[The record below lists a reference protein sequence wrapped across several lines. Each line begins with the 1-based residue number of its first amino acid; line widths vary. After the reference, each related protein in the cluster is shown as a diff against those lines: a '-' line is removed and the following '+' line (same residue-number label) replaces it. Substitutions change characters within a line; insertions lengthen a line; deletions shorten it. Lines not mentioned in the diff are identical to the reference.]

1 MDTTAGT
8 HGCDDRPDLTERS
21 PRARRVV
28 EVRLKIVDD
37 RAMLRVRSTG
47 RRGVH
52 VRELWAPALT
62 ASHAAGAVARH
73 YGLVR
78 TAADRWQAPEELGTS
93 AARRAG

>member
-8 HGCDDRPDLTERS
+8 HGRDGRPQLTQGS

-62 ASHAAGAVARH
+62 ASHAAVAVARH

-78 TAADRWQAPEELGTS
+78 TAADRWQSPEELAAS
-93 AARRAG
+93 ASRRAG

>member
-1 MDTTAGT
+1 MDTRAGT
-8 HGCDDRPDLTERS
+8 HGPKDPSQLTQRS

-28 EVRLKIVDD
+28 EVRLKIVGE

-78 TAADRWQAPEELGTS
+78 TAADRWQAPEELGES
-93 AARRAG
+93 APRRAG